1 MVSQPRDKSIKNTLP
16 TAYSRVFNHRKG
28 KITHVINNLQNTI
41 YQTINQK

>member
-28 KITHVINNLQNTI
+28 KTAHVINNLQNPI
-41 YQTINQK
+41 YQTINHK